1 MEQDRNER
9 PYDQCDEIGLTGC
22 VYEFGCYQPQGRQD
36 GEIHGVRG
44 EPAPESRVNQLG
56 RVGDTGFSSSYV
68 VLDTHSKF
76 PSSRVQPPCLLS
88 QL

>member
-1 MEQDRNER
+1 MNVPTIKRRDRH
-9 PYDQCDEIGLTGC
+9 
-22 VYEFGCYQPQGRQD
+22 EFGCDQPHGNQD

-56 RVGDTGFSSSYV
+56 RVGATAFSSSDV

-76 PSSRVQPPCLLS
+76 PSSRIQPPCPLLR
-88 QL
+88 L